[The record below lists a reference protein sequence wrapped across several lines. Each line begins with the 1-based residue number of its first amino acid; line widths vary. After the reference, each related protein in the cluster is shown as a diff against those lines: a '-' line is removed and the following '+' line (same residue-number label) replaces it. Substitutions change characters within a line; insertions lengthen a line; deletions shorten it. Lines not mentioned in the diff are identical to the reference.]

1 MVLRSAIG
9 MSPSNAV
16 FLYVLAL
23 LISAW
28 HGFGP
33 GWLTLLLGVAVIPYL
48 YRANFSPAKTD
59 PYVVA
64 ELFAVSTATSS
75 IAAMRRRTEE
85 TLLSANKQANAAV
98 KRQLAELENLYNQLP
113 VGLCFLDRDLRYV
126 RINEKLAATQGG
138 SVIGHIGQP
147 LQKMIGPELATVIE
161 PLCRRVLDTGSAVLY
176 KEVTGRLS
184 RTAHEKRDWMIDCC
198 RVDTNDGTVLGVQM
212 IIQEI
217 TERKRAERAL
227 SRANED
233 LQQFAYLAAH
243 DLQEPLRIVVNFSQL
258 AQRKSGHTL
267 SHDTHDHLNRVVE
280 AAKRMSRQIRDVL
293 DYLQATGDTE
303 LPYQLVDVGKLLAS
317 VLMQMRERIEES
329 HATINYSDLPTVE
342 GDPTRLGQV
351 FRNLIANAIQYRKE
365 EVAPIIRVTARR
377 QNEEWVFAV
386 EDNGQGFQQAY
397 AERVFGMFKRL
408 HGQRVPGSGIGL
420 TICKAVVERHG
431 GRVWAQ
437 SQEGN
442 GTTMYFTLPVHRHDR
457 AIAVSNA

>member
-1 MVLRSAIG
+1 MR
-9 MSPSNAV
+9 PSNAV

-33 GWLTLLLGVAVIPYL
+33 GWLTLFLGVAVVPYF
-48 YRANFSPAKTD
+48 YRPNFSPANID

-64 ELFAVSTATSS
+64 ELLAVSTATSS

-85 TLLSANKQANAAV
+85 TLLSANRQANAAV
-98 KRQLAELENLYNQLP
+98 KRQLAELESLYNQLP

-138 SVIGHIGQP
+138 SVLGHIGQP
-147 LQKMIGPELATVIE
+147 LQQMVGLELAVILE
-161 PLCRRVLDTGSAVLY
+161 PLCRRVLDTGSTVLY
-176 KEVTGRLS
+176 KEITGRLS
-184 RTAHEKRDWMIDCC
+184 RASHESRDWMVDCC
-198 RVDTNDGTVLGVQM
+198 RVDTSDGSVLGVQI

-293 DYLQATGDTE
+293 NYLQATGDSE
-303 LPYQLVDVGKLLAS
+303 LPYQLVDVGMVLAS
-317 VLMQMRERIEES
+317 VLLQMRERIEES
-329 HATINYSDLPTVE
+329 HATITYSDLPIVE

-351 FRNLIANAIQYRKE
+351 FQNLIANAIQYQKE
-365 EVAPIIRVTARR
+365 GVPPIVRVTARR
-377 QNEEWVFAV
+377 QNGDWVFAV

-408 HGQRVPGSGIGL
+408 HGQNVPGSGIGL
-420 TICKAVVERHG
+420 AICKAVVERHG

-437 SQEGN
+437 SQEGK
-442 GTTMYFTLPVHRHDR
+442 GTTISFTLPVHRRDR